1 VLGRELCAYR
11 VLSTGQRV
19 HDILELGHR
28 PLQRPP
34 AVDEARLL
42 LSASTVARAIAVLI
56 VLALLF
62 PATRAAAQQ
71 ARLIVTVVD
80 YINNAPIAGAQIQVF
95 RLQPGWTPQAILIA
109 RKKTPKSGVV
119 VIDVEPLADYE
130 IRVTRGGP
138 VPYPILEARSTDAE

>member
-1 VLGRELCAYR
+1 M
-11 VLSTGQRV
+11 
-19 HDILELGHR
+19 
-28 PLQRPP
+28 
-34 AVDEARLL
+34 
-42 LSASTVARAIAVLI
+42 AVLV

-80 YINNAPIAGAQIQVF
+80 YITNAPIAGAQIQVF
-95 RLQPGWTPQAILIA
+95 RLPPGWTAKPILIA

-138 VPYPILEARSTDAE
+138 LPYPILEARSADAD